1 MAKHREGVNI
11 AILALSSLALSLP
24 LALSGC
30 SKVECGKGTV
40 EVDGVCEV
48 ANALVCT
55 VGFKPLGNK
64 CVPEAEWIKYK
75 CGQDTEYDPV
85 TDTCKGT
92 GGGTVVEDGGV
103 KPVNCDKCPAVSGS
117 SICLQGRVFQA
128 PELMAKWAG
137 DDAYKNPTALTS
149 KDGAVVKIYDPIA
162 FVSNPSASQ
171 PLATVGIDDDGCWK
185 AEDVDIPF
193 TNLFAIAIDDET
205 SSADEWA
212 LAGLGETPTPGKNS
226 ENLDIPAVSQ
236 QVAKDWGNNLLADG
250 VMVMLFRDLNGKG
263 EEGVVPT
270 FDGKPPVN
278 GKFEGTN
285 MEVYY
290 VAEDPSKTTAAVD
303 TAATKTT
310 KSGAVFVKKAEVK
323 AFTGTKSG
331 CTVESGLGG
340 STPDVIFFRVFDV
353 SGC

>member
-1 MAKHREGVNI
+1 MAKHRQGRI
-11 AILALSSLALSLP
+11 TAILTLASLLTLSLAQ
-24 LALSGC
+24 SGC

-75 CGQDTEYDPV
+75 CGENTEYDPV

-103 KPVNCDKCPAVSGS
+103 KPVSCPACPAPSGS
-117 SICLQGRVFQA
+117 AICLQGRVFHA

-137 DDAYKNPTALTS
+137 DDAYKSPTPLAS
-149 KDGAVVKIYDPIA
+149 KDGAVVKVYDPIA
-162 FVSNPSASQ
+162 FVSNPATSQ
-171 PLATVGIDDDGCWK
+171 PLATSGIDDDGCWK
-185 AEDVDIPF
+185 VDSVDIPF
-193 TNLFAIAIDDET
+193 TSLFAIAIDDVG
-205 SSADEWA
+205 SSVDEWA

-226 ENLDIPAVSQ
+226 TNLDIPAVSQ
-236 QVAKDWGNNLLADG
+236 KVAKDWGNNLLADG
-250 VMVMLFRDLNGKG
+250 LMVMLFRDLNGKG
-263 EEGVVPT
+263 VEGVVPT

-278 GKFEGTN
+278 GKFDGTS
-285 MEVYY
+285 MEVYF
-290 VAEDPSKTTAAVD
+290 VAEDPTQTTTAVD
-303 TAATKTT
+303 ASATKTT

-331 CTVESGLGG
+331 CSIETGLGG